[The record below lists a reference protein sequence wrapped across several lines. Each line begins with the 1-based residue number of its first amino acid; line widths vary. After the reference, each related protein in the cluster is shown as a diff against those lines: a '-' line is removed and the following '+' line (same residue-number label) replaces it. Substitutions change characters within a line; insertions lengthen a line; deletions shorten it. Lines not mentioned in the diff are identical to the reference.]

1 MITKE
6 APTNKRGGYNMM
18 SRLCDVWGLK
28 QIVPIDK
35 NSFEKMMKNQKESF
49 SQNPWI
55 MTGQDGF
62 MTEDGNEDIIVKW
75 L

>member
-1 MITKE
+1 
-6 APTNKRGGYNMM
+6 MM

-49 SQNPWI
+49 SQNP
-55 MTGQDGF
+55 
-62 MTEDGNEDIIVKW
+62 
-75 L
+75 

>member
-49 SQNPWI
+49 SQNP
-55 MTGQDGF
+55 
-62 MTEDGNEDIIVKW
+62 
-75 L
+75 